1 MSHTTH
7 LLISKAAL
15 DKRFAIIKA
24 VREWFWNQGF
34 TEVEAPILLAAPDQE
49 PTLTIMKTAVLNERG
64 ESFSAY
70 LHTSP
75 EYTMKKML
83 AAGFAEIFYLGK
95 VFRNQESFGGTHNPE
110 FTMVEWYRPKVDFFA
125 IMTDVENLCASVL
138 EKMNQPQW
146 KFSRY
151 HMRDLWQKFVGVN
164 LDDYLSLEAMRSLCK
179 LRGYNPAPDEG
190 YEDVFYRIFLNE
202 IEPKL
207 VEMGAVIIH
216 HYPLPM
222 AALSR
227 QSVKE
232 PGYAERFEVYI
243 KGIELANA
251 YSELT
256 GADEQRARLTTEKN
270 KRIALGKDLF
280 PIDEDFIEA
289 VGQMPEAAGIALGI
303 DRLVQ
308 AVLDIGNINAVLPL
322 SAKNLFLNE

>member
-1 MSHTTH
+1 MSHVTH
-7 LLISKAAL
+7 LLTHKSVL

-24 VREWFWNQGF
+24 TREWFWEQGF
-34 TEVEAPILLAAPDQE
+34 TEIEAPIVLASPDQE
-49 PTLTIMKTAVLNERG
+49 PTLTIMKTTVLNERG
-64 ESFSAY
+64 EAFAGY

-83 AAGFAEIFYLGK
+83 AAGFDKIFCLGK

-110 FTMVEWYRPKVDFFA
+110 FTMVEWYRTQVDFYT
-125 IMTDVENLCASVL
+125 IMDDVEQLCASVL
-138 EKMNQPQW
+138 AKVNKPEWQ
-146 KFSRY
+146 FTRY

-164 LDDYLSLEAMRSLCK
+164 LDEYLTLDTMRALCES
-179 LRGYNPAPDEG
+179 RGYKPAANEG

-202 IEPKL
+202 IEPELAK
-207 VEMGAVIIH
+207 MTAVIIH

-227 QSVKE
+227 QSEKE
-232 PGYAERFEVYI
+232 IGYAERFEVYI

-256 GADEQRARLTTEKN
+256 GAGEQRARLNAEKN
-270 KRIALGKDLF
+270 KRIAQGKDLF

-289 VGQMPEAAGIALGI
+289 VGEMPNAAGIALGI

-308 AVLDIGNINAVLPL
+308 AVLDIDNINAILPL
-322 SAKNLFLNE
+322 SAANLFLND

>member
-1 MSHTTH
+1 MSHVTH
-7 LLISKAAL
+7 LLVNKAAL
-15 DKRFAIIKA
+15 DQRFAIIKA
-24 VREWFWNQGF
+24 VREWFWDQGF
-34 TEVEAPILLAAPDQE
+34 TEVEAPILLASPDQE

-64 ESFSAY
+64 QSFAAY

-110 FTMVEWYRPKVDFFA
+110 FTMVEWYRPNVDFFA
-125 IMTDVENLCASVL
+125 IMDDVEKLCNSVL
-138 EKMNQPQW
+138 TKLGKPQW
-146 KFSRY
+146 SFSRY
-151 HMRDLWQKFVGVN
+151 HMRDLWKKFVGVN
-164 LDDYLSLEAMRSLCK
+164 LDEYVTLPQMYALCQS
-179 LRGYNPAPDEG
+179 RGYNPAPDEG

-202 IEPKL
+202 IEPNLVKL
-207 VEMGAVIIH
+207 GPVIIH

-227 QSVKE
+227 QSSKE
-232 PGYAERFEVYI
+232 VGYAERFEVYI
-243 KGIELANA
+243 KGIELGNA

-256 GADEQRARLTTEKN
+256 GADEQRARLNAEKN
-270 KRIALGKDLF
+270 KRLARGKDLF

-289 VGQMPEAAGIALGI
+289 VGQMPDAAGIALGI

-308 AVLDIGNINAVLPL
+308 AVLDIDNINAVLPL